1 MIFARLLRLVIV
13 VAVIAAGL
21 IYLKPV
27 NLAVGSKPE
36 FASYQV
42 SAKDLELSCN
52 GATVLAGGESG
63 TSVTNFER
71 VGNALTSISYSAI
84 QNTKLAGFIGN
95 TILGYGVR
103 QDLSDRIKNP
113 ASVRVLDASGT
124 TEQGSELLTA
134 NQLQLA
140 KDKSISGLL
149 AAPCL
154 RPQSEFWFVGGS
166 TSIGREALLILT
178 NPSPVDATVDLN
190 IFTENGVSY
199 SAGLSGISVPKSKTT
214 VIPLSSF
221 VLRAQSIAVHVKSQ
235 GGSITA
241 LIQQK
246 AIRGT
251 SASGAD
257 YIAPSDIAT
266 KEAVFPGILV
276 RGASDTAKFRKTGS
290 KYGDVQNMLR
300 VFVPGEKDAT
310 ITFQV
315 LGTDVETFGTV
326 LSVTAPA
333 GKVSDFAIQG
343 LQNGDYF
350 GILNSDVEVLSSLR
364 LVRARATTDR
374 FVDFAWLNRAAGFT
388 NTRYVAVP
396 DSGITKLSLVNVGS
410 KPTTV
415 TLKLGAAT
423 IKRSVQAASAEVVLV
438 GAGLGVGIIPS
449 SAEIYAN
456 LIIDIDGRLAALP
469 VLDEKNIS
477 GQVEVYIH

>member
-1 MIFARLLRLVIV
+1 MIFARIVRFLLV
-13 VAVIAAGL
+13 AGL
-21 IYLKPV
+21 LATGFIYLQPV
-27 NLAVGSKPE
+27 KIAVGSKPE

-52 GATVLAGGESG
+52 GGAILAGGESG

-71 VGNALTSISYSAI
+71 VGSALASVSYSAS

-95 TILGYGVR
+95 TILGYGIR
-103 QDLSDRIKNP
+103 QDLSTRIKT
-113 ASVRVLDASGT
+113 ASSVKVIDASGT
-124 TEQGSELLTA
+124 TEQGSQLLTA
-134 NQLQLA
+134 NQYQLA
-140 KDKSISGLL
+140 EDKSIRGLL

-178 NPSPVDATVDLN
+178 NPSPVDATVDLS
-190 IFTENGVSY
+190 IFTENGVSH

-214 VIPLSSF
+214 VVPLSSF
-221 VLRAQSIAVHVKSQ
+221 VLRAQSLAVHVKSH

-246 AIRGT
+246 AIRGV

-257 YIAPSDIAT
+257 YIAPSEIT
-266 KEAVFPGILV
+266 GREAVFPGILV
-276 RGASDTAKFRKTGS
+276 RGANDTAKFRKTSS
-290 KYGDVQNMLR
+290 KYSDVQNMLR
-300 VFVPGEKDAT
+300 VFVPGEKDAS

-315 LGTDVETFGTV
+315 LGTDAQTFGTV

-333 GKVSDFAIQG
+333 GKVSDFAIEG
-343 LQNGDYF
+343 LKNGDYF
-350 GILNSDVEVLSSLR
+350 GILNSDVEVLSSVR
-364 LVRARATTDR
+364 LVRAKATGDR
-374 FVDFAWLNRAAGFT
+374 FVDFAWLNSANGFS
-388 NTRYVAVP
+388 NTRFAAVP
-396 DSGITKLSLVNVGS
+396 KSGITKLSLVNISS
-410 KPTTV
+410 KATTV

-449 SAEIYAN
+449 SANIYAN
-456 LIIDIDGRLAALP
+456 LIIDSDGRVAALP

-477 GQVEVYIH
+477 GQVEVNIH